1 MNDYTS
7 FSEIY
12 DTLMHPD
19 INYEQI
25 ADFIENIFDFSGKN
39 PEMVVDLACG
49 TGNLTLPLAER
60 GYDMIGVDK
69 SFDMLSI
76 ARKKAAQKKDI
87 LFLNQDMTKLDLYG
101 TADAFISMID
111 GVNYILN
118 PNSLYQ
124 MFKKIKTCFLN
135 KNGIV
140 IFDISS
146 EFKLKKIIGNNTFI
160 HDTDDIFY
168 SWENKFN
175 ERYSVSDMYLNF
187 FVKSGKGYERF
198 CERHLQKAYSAKTI
212 KEILK
217 KAGFKKITAY
227 DGFSFEKAGAQ
238 SERIVFVAE

>member
-7 FSEIY
+7 LSEIY

-19 INYEQI
+19 INYEHI
-25 ADFIENIFDFSGKN
+25 ADFLENVFDMSGKN

-49 TGNLTLPLAER
+49 TGNLTIPLAER
-60 GYDMIGVDK
+60 GYDMIGIDK

-76 ARKKAAQKKDI
+76 AREKADNSI

-118 PNSLYQ
+118 PNSLYK

-135 KNGIV
+135 NNGIV
-140 IFDISS
+140 VFDISS
-146 EFKLKKIIGNNTFI
+146 EFKLKKIIGSNTFI
-160 HDTDDIFY
+160 HDGDDIFY

-175 ERYSVSDMYLNF
+175 DKYAVSDMYLNF
-187 FVKSGKGYERF
+187 FVKDGKGYKRF
-198 CERHLQKAYSAKTI
+198 CERHLQKAYSIKTI

-217 KAGFKKITAY
+217 KAGFKKVTAY
-227 DGFSFEKAGAQ
+227 SGFTFEKATAQ
-238 SERIVFVAE
+238 SERVVFVAE

>member
-1 MNDYTS
+1 MNDYTA

-19 INYEQI
+19 INYEEI
-25 ADFIENIFDFSGKN
+25 ADFLENIFTLSGKN

-49 TGNLTLPLAER
+49 TGNLTLPLARR

-76 ARKKAAQKKDI
+76 AREKAEGDI
-87 LFLNQDMTKLDLYG
+87 LFLNQDMTRLDLYG

-118 PNSLYQ
+118 PNSLYK

-135 KNGIV
+135 EGGMV

-146 EFKLKKIIGNNTFI
+146 EYKLKKIIGNNTFI
-160 HDTDDIFY
+160 HDTEKIFY
-168 SWENKFN
+168 SWENKFIS
-175 ERYSVSDMYLNF
+175 RHRISDMYLNF
-187 FVKSGKGYERF
+187 FVKNGKGYERF
-198 CERHLQKAYSAKTI
+198 CERHLQKAYAEKEI
-212 KEILK
+212 REILK

-227 DGFSFEKAGAQ
+227 DGFSLNKANAK